1 MRIHVVGGFLGAG
14 KTTAIRRLAEHLGE
28 RGERVAVITNDQGH
42 TLVDTEAVRG
52 SAAEVREIGGG
63 CFCCRYGDLEQALDA
78 AADAGMSVAITE
90 AVGSC
95 TDLVATVLSP
105 LADRRAG
112 NFTLAPLSI
121 VVDPWRVREIA
132 RGAFS
137 DDVAYLWRKQIEEAD
152 VIVVSRA
159 DANPPDVTETLRE
172 IRRDAAIVAFSG
184 KTGQGASEWLG
195 AKPSRPAAPLV
206 IDYGRYG
213 AAEAELGW
221 LDGKAHVK
229 SERPF
234 APRGLVLDL
243 LGALRAL
250 PIAHVKVALV
260 EPNRGTAAL
269 VRREGEPVLDL
280 RDLPHEVTELRL
292 LVNARVA
299 MRPAALEE
307 TVRAAL
313 AASSV
318 GATVTWDELASF
330 EPGAPVPVH
339 RYGYRCGSGDDAS
352 CCAAFYDRP
361 EVRFLLGDS
370 LHPGGI
376 ELTLSL
382 AESLGLADATKV
394 LDVACGRGTSLRAIA
409 ERWSIHGVGMDAGGA
424 TVDEPRLRVVRGDA
438 HEIPFDAASFDAV
451 LCECA
456 VSTFMDQRKALGEI
470 ARVLRP
476 GGRVA
481 VSDMVVD
488 GPIPELLRPYAH
500 AGACLA
506 GARTTKGWEELF
518 RDAGFEI
525 VETRD
530 ESSRLARMIGDIKR
544 KLVGVALAQ
553 ASGTLAADVKIDV
566 KESRALIREAEETLR
581 AGHVKY
587 GAWILERRVEA

>member
-1 MRIHVVGGFLGAG
+1 MKVHVVGGFLGAG
-14 KTTAIRRLAEHLGE
+14 KTTAIRRLAEYLRE

-42 TLVDTEAVRG
+42 SLVDTEAVRA

-63 CFCCRYGDLEQALDA
+63 CFCCRYGDLEEALDA

-112 NFTLAPLSI
+112 RLSLAPLSI
-121 VVDPWRVREIA
+121 VVDPWRVQEIA

-137 DDVAYLWRKQIEEAD
+137 DDVAYLWKKQIEEAD

-159 DANPPDVTETLRE
+159 DARPPDVTAALRE
-172 IRRDAAIVAFSG
+172 ISRDAAIVAFSG
-184 KTGQGASEWLG
+184 KTGDGASEWLG
-195 AKPSRPAAPLV
+195 AKPAKPALPLL
-206 IDYGRYG
+206 IDYERYG

-221 LDGKAHVK
+221 LNGHVVVVA
-229 SERPF
+229 ERPF

-243 LGALRAL
+243 LGALRSL
-250 PIAHVKVALV
+250 PIAHVKIAVV
-260 EPNRGTAAL
+260 EPSGGTAAI
-269 VRREGEPVLDL
+269 VRRDGQPMLDL
-280 RDLPHEVTELRL
+280 GDLPNEVTELRL

-299 MRPAALEE
+299 MPPEKLESAVCAA
-307 TVRAAL
+307 VSSAA
-313 AASSV
+313 V
-318 GATVTWDELASF
+318 GATVTWDALSSF
-330 EPGAPVPVH
+330 EPGKPVPVH

-370 LHPGGI
+370 LHPGGTD
-376 ELTLSL
+376 LTLSL
-382 AESLGLADATKV
+382 AESLLLGDGKTV

-409 ERWSIHGVGMDAGGA
+409 DRWPIQGTGLDAGGVS
-424 TVDEPRLRVVRGDA
+424 VDDARLRVLRGDA
-438 HEIPFDAASFDAV
+438 HEIPFEADSFDSV

-456 VSTFMDQRKALGEI
+456 VSTFADQRKALGEI
-470 ARVLRP
+470 LRVLKP

-518 RDAGFEI
+518 RDVGFEI
-525 VETRD
+525 DETRD
-530 ESSRLARMIGDIKR
+530 ESAHLARMIGDIKR
-544 KLVGVALAQ
+544 KLVGVALAR
-553 ASGTLAADVKIDV
+553 ASGTLPADVKIDI

-587 GAWILERRVEA
+587 GAWILERKA